1 MRTPSRGS
9 LRPRRLQDER
19 GGGRF
24 ANALAGGLGSRT
36 GLLIAVV
43 LLLAVVAVAGLWT
56 TRVVDEALHDS
67 HASQLRTILEAD
79 ATALQ
84 IWVRNELRAA
94 RLQGEDA
101 SLVSAVQELRK
112 TLRREEDPRAVL
124 EASPV
129 ALRLEQELDRLR
141 GASRSEWCAVIDP
154 NGLVLAAS
162 GGDEGGRRM
171 TAHGMTALADAWK
184 GRTYIERPSRVE
196 SPFEGGRAVPRDTP
210 ASPLEQRLIA
220 FTPVREPDGEAIA
233 VLALAVPLVEFSE
246 ILSVARFGQTGETY
260 AVDGQGVMVSQSRYE
275 SELRAAGVLPD
286 LDQPG
291 VFYGVPVRD
300 PGVDVLEKGLPSQPP
315 DSLPLTRGAAGAV
328 AGETGSDL
336 DGYRGYR
343 GVEVIGA
350 WTWLPDLELG
360 LVTEVDASEAFAVL
374 RPLRAVHATLVTLLA
389 AFALVLLGSTHAIRF
404 LARRIEHERRLGQ
417 YTLEGKLGEG
427 AMGTVY
433 RASHAMLRRP
443 TALKMLRPDAM
454 NEESLARFER
464 EVQLMSQLH
473 HPNTVQIYDYGR
485 TPEGVFYYV
494 MEYLRGL
501 TLADILDIEGK
512 LPAARVI
519 FILQRLAAV
528 LEEAHGIG
536 LIHRDIKPLN
546 ILLCRAGIQADI
558 VKLLDFGLV
567 KDVRTQDEIE
577 LTSPELVGGTPPYIA
592 PERLRDPRSGDPRCD
607 LYSLG
612 GVAYNLLSGKPV
624 FEGSSAMEIC
634 YKVLQQDPVPV
645 SDLVPEAPPELA
657 ELVMQC
663 LEREPDDRPDGAG
676 EIIERLEAL
685 SLHHR
690 WGMTEAREWWKVN
703 DDIIQ
708 ARSTPRPV

>member
-1 MRTPSRGS
+1 M
-9 LRPRRLQDER
+9 LV
-19 GGGRF
+19 
-24 ANALAGGLGSRT
+24 AL
-36 GLLIAVV
+36 V
-43 LLLAVVAVAGLWT
+43 LLLAIVMVAGLWT
-56 TRVVDEALHDS
+56 TRVVDEALQES
-67 HASQLRTILEAD
+67 YAIQLETILEAD
-79 ATALQ
+79 AKALE
-84 IWVRNELRAA
+84 IWVRNELLAA

-101 SLVSAVQELRK
+101 ALVGAVQELRNS
-112 TLRREEDPRAVL
+112 LGQAGDPRAVL
-124 EASPV
+124 EESAV
-129 ALRLEQELDRLR
+129 ARRLERELDRLR
-141 GASRSEWCAVIDP
+141 AAAGHEWCAVIDP
-154 NGLVLAAS
+154 SGLILAAS

-171 TAHGMTALADAWK
+171 TPSGMAVLADAWT

-196 SPFEGGRAVPRDTP
+196 NAFEGARAVPRDTV
-210 ASPLEQRLIA
+210 ANPLEQRLIA
-220 FTPVREPDGEAIA
+220 FTPVREPEGEAVA
-233 VLALAVPLVEFSE
+233 VLALSVPFAEFSE
-246 ILSVARFGQTGETY
+246 ILSVARFGKSGETY
-260 AVDGQGVMVSQSRYE
+260 AVDARGLMVSHSRHE
-275 SELRAAGVLPD
+275 SELRKAGVLPD
-286 LDQPG
+286 TVQPG
-291 VFYGVPVRD
+291 VFYGIPVRD
-300 PGVDVLEKGLPSQPP
+300 PGVDVRATGLPSRPS

-328 AGETGSDL
+328 AGETGRDL
-336 DGYRGYR
+336 DGYRDYR

-350 WTWLPDLELG
+350 WTWLPDLDLG
-360 LVTEVDASEAFAVL
+360 MVTEVDADEAFAVL
-374 RPLRAVHATLVTLLA
+374 RPLRVTHATLVALLA
-389 AFALVLLGSTHAIRF
+389 ALALVLLGSTYSIRF
-404 LARRIEHERRLGQ
+404 LTRRIEHERQLGQ

-433 RASHAMLRRP
+433 RARHAMLRRP

-454 NEESLARFER
+454 NEENLARFER

-473 HPNTVQIYDYGR
+473 HPNTVQVYDYGR

-501 TLADILDIEGK
+501 TLADVIDIEGR
-512 LPAARVI
+512 LPASRVI

-567 KDVRTQDEIE
+567 KDVREQDEVG

-592 PERLRDPRSGDPRCD
+592 PERLRDPRSVDPRCD

-634 YKVLQQDPVPV
+634 YKVVQEEPVP
-645 SDLVPEAPPELA
+645 LAKLEPGVPAELA

-663 LEREPDDRPDGAG
+663 LEREPEDRPDGAG
-676 EIIERLEAL
+676 EIIARLERL

-690 WGMTEAREWWKVN
+690 WGTTEARAWWKLNEDV
-703 DDIIQ
+703 IE